1 MTQKTWTL
9 DQIEVNVSGFF
20 TTHHHFRTEM
30 GALGKFTFPAFGQHG
45 VFRTADGRELTMEK
59 THWLGSAHQLV
70 EGNVVRATADL
81 PGLLRQDYAI
91 QFEGQDYVLEPE
103 GIFKMGWVLAD
114 AAGTTLLEIQP
125 RGVLKQ
131 GAYLTIWAKVDA
143 DLVAFAY
150 YLVHMRKQEQAAAV
164 AATSSAAAAS

>member
-1 MTQKTWTL
+1 MNQKTWTL
-9 DQIEVNVSGFF
+9 DQIEVDVSGFF

-30 GALGKFTFPAFGQHG
+30 GALGEFTFPAFSQYG
-45 VFRTADGRELTMEK
+45 VFKTVDGRELTMEK
-59 THWLGSAHQLV
+59 THWLGSAHRLV
-70 EGNVVRATADL
+70 ENNVARGTADL
-81 PGLLRQDYAI
+81 PGLFRQDYAI
-91 QFEGQDYVLEPE
+91 QFEGQDYALEPKA
-103 GIFKMGWVLAD
+103 IFSQDWVLVD

-125 RGVLKQ
+125 RGILKQ
-131 GAYLTIWAKVDA
+131 GAYLTIWANVDA